1 MSLLNGSFSLIRFKI
16 GSKIGSETLVKGLQT
31 FKANEIITSEKNESF
46 GWAIGHNFL
55 DTKFTSEK
63 ISIGSFYLFSFRMT
77 FKKVPTNLIRA
88 HCQQEELKK
97 ISGSKKDQLSRFEKS
112 EIKAEIKDRLF
123 EEQPIEYKA
132 FDCLI
137 DSKSGVV
144 YFTGTS
150 SRIIKEFINLF
161 ELSFSV
167 TPLLLDAVGL
177 SSVILSASNFK
188 ALKRSSANWFSPLKG
203 GIDTALPLE
212 EFLGPDFLTW
222 LWFQIEFNEA
232 QFSLNNEK
240 VSLIFEDFLFLKNP
254 FSGPQESMENT
265 IKDGTPTLCPEGA
278 AALYCGKKLYQAKIF
293 AVMQDNNWSFRL
305 DGLKI
310 SFTGIKL
317 PSLEEDNAEDIYV
330 ERFEKMQELTEIIDA
345 IYGHFLEDFLS
356 EDWESTVAQMKKWI
370 KAKKFKDLN

>member
-16 GSKIGSETLVKGLQT
+16 GSKIGIEALVKGLQT

-46 GWAIGHNFL
+46 GWALGYNFL

-63 ISIGSFYLFSFRMT
+63 ISIGSYFLFSFRMT
-77 FKKVPTNLIRA
+77 FKKVPANLIRA

-97 ISGSKKDQLSRFEKS
+97 ITGSKKDQLSRFERS
-112 EIKAEIKDRLF
+112 EIKSEIKDRLF

-137 DSKSGVV
+137 DSKSGII

-150 SRIIKEFINLF
+150 SRIIKEFVNLF

-167 TPLLLDAVGL
+167 TPLLLDAANL
-177 SSVILSASNFK
+177 SSVILTATNFK

-222 LWFQIEFNEA
+222 LWFQIEFNDA

-265 IKDGTPTLCPEGA
+265 IKDGMPTLCPEGA

-293 AVMQDNNWSFRL
+293 AVMQENNWSFRL
-305 DGLKI
+305 DGLKM

-345 IYGHFLEDFLS
+345 IYGYFLEDFLS
-356 EDWESTVAQMKKWI
+356 EDWENTVAQMKKWI
-370 KAKKFKDLN
+370 KAKKLKDLN